1 MKIFWYIVM
10 LSVLVSCS
18 NIESNIDI
26 SSDDSVVWTGEI
38 VIDSIDILEVEA
50 VENID
55 EFADWSGEYY
65 SEDNKMLELLGPNE
79 IGGVDA
85 DFSYDDITCVG
96 LWLLANLEK
105 SGVANYYSD
114 TTACQINFTY
124 NPGIVEV
131 NSYGCGDYEDSKC
144 GSFTGIYK
152 LR

>member
-10 LSVLVSCS
+10 LSLLVSCGG
-18 NIESNIDI
+18 IESNIDI
-26 SSDDSVVWTGEI
+26 TTDNSVIWTGE
-38 VIDSIDILEVEA
+38 VVVDTIDVPEVNV

-79 IGGVDA
+79 IGWVDA
-85 DFSYDDITCVG
+85 DFSYADITCVG

-105 SGVANYYSD
+105 SGVANFYSD

-124 NPGIVEV
+124 NPGVVDV
-131 NSYGCGDYEDSKC
+131 NSYGCEDYEDHKC